1 MSPNTLIMDRLG
13 AQGDGVAF
21 EAGRPVYVAGALPGE
36 TVEAE
41 GTGER
46 RDLVRLIAASPAR
59 VAPFCPYFGDCGGC
73 AVQHLALEEYRAW
86 KRGLVLETLGR
97 AGLEAPLGELI
108 DAHGEGRRRVTLHG
122 ARRGNEIAVGF
133 MRARSHQ
140 LVPIDHCPILVPG
153 LARAPEAARALMK
166 LLPGAKPLSFLAT
179 ASEAGLDIDVKGQG
193 AVSEATRIALGA
205 LAERLDLARLSLHGE
220 LVVQRRAPLQRMGRA
235 LVSPPPGGF
244 LQPTEAGERILA
256 GLVREALPA
265 SRRALDLFAGSGPF
279 TFALAEQAEV
289 HAVEGEQKALV
300 ALTQAARAA
309 QGLRR
314 VTTEARDL
322 FRRPLLTGELAAYDS
337 AVLDPPRAGA
347 EAQCAQLA
355 RSEIPAI
362 VYVSCDAQSFARDA
376 AQLVAGGHVLA
387 GVTPVDQFRYS
398 HHVELVAIFGKPK
411 AARRR

>member
-1 MSPNTLIMDRLG
+1 MSQAALTIDRLG

-36 TVEAE
+36 VVEARGE
-41 GTGER
+41 GER
-46 RDLVRLIAASPAR
+46 RDLTRLIASSPSR
-59 VAPFCPYFGDCGGC
+59 VAPVCPYFGDCGGC
-73 AVQHLALEEYRAW
+73 AVQHLAREDYRAW
-86 KRGLVLETLGR
+86 KRGLVVEALAR
-97 AGLEAPLGELI
+97 AGLDAPVGELV

-122 ARRGNEIAVGF
+122 RRQGREIVIGF

-140 LVPIDHCPILVPG
+140 LVAIDHCPILAPG
-153 LARAPEAARALMK
+153 LARAAEAARALMEA
-166 LLPGAKPLSFLAT
+166 LPAGKPLSFLAT

-193 AVSEATRIALGA
+193 AVSEGVRLALGV

-220 LVVQRRAPLQRMGRA
+220 LVVQRRAPVQRMGQA
-235 LVSPPPGGF
+235 LVAPPPGGF
-244 LQPTEAGERILA
+244 LQPTEAGERVLA
-256 GLVREALPA
+256 GLVREALPGA
-265 SRRALDLFAGSGPF
+265 RRVLDLFAGSGPF
-279 TFALAEQAEV
+279 TFALAGQADV

-322 FRRPLLTGELAAYDS
+322 FRRPLLTGELAAYD
-337 AVLDPPRAGA
+337 AVVLDPPRAGA

-355 RSEIPAI
+355 RSDAPAI
-362 VYVSCDAQSFARDA
+362 VYVSCDAQTFARDA
-376 AQLVAGGHVLA
+376 ARLAAGGHVLS

-398 HHVELVAIFGKPK
+398 HHVELVGVFGKPK